1 MVMMAVSAAAFVVVA
16 VVVTTTATFARHHVD
31 HTLNFFGRRVAGC
44 HYLTHIVQVATGQGV
59 VQIEFNGAFLHIEHQ
74 SLEAHSLLV
83 HEGQN
88 GAGINLRF
96 VETSVHVEHLFRYL
110 DHVFF
115 LIGAE
120 SLFHAQREVETV
132 AFVEIC
138 HLRFESGEGGRKT
151 GDELERMCFGSF
163 LKNLVD
169 TLFVVRIEFV
179 SHGDIAI
186 LFVCH
191 VRSIINEYFRM
202 NYRA

>member
-1 MVMMAVSAAAFVVVA
+1 MVMMTVSAAAFVVVA
-16 VVVTTTATFARHHVD
+16 VVMTATTTATFARHHVD
-31 HTLNFFGRRVAGC
+31 HTLNFFGCRVAGC

-59 VQIEFNGAFLHIEHQ
+59 VQIEFNSAFLHVEHQ
-74 SLEAHSLLV
+74 SFEAHSLLV

-88 GAGINLRF
+88 GAGINLCF

-132 AFVEIC
+132 AFIEIS

-169 TLFVVRIEFV
+169 TQFVVRIEFV
-179 SHGDIAI
+179 SHGDIAV

-191 VRSIINEYFRM
+191 VRRYNI
-202 NYRA
+202 